1 MQYKWNVE
9 DMQLMNEKCNIFIG
23 IEKIY
28 DDENKLS
35 REEKIEFLDKMNDDK
50 ISYMLKLA
58 DKFQEDKDKLP
69 KDEYGY
75 CKDVSL
81 RAWLKKNDYRDIV
94 DTSKTFIGSITLVD
108 YDSFGYGRRN
118 IQNIN
123 LKATRDS
130 YEDYVNELFHRQLK
144 ECEKQEKQYFNKY
157 YYYKHEHDEYRILS
171 KKVSDYIYKYD
182 ISFGKE
188 IWHSGDRLFFKDNQA
203 EDERDL
209 TIDELKVLE
218 AAFEKIKGTMDKII
232 KSLPEMDYYNE
243 YNKEGFIKSEIEEE
257 GIDLD

>member
-9 DMQLMNEKCNIFIG
+9 DMQLMNEKCNVFIG

-58 DKFQEDKDKLP
+58 DKFQEDKDKLS
-69 KDEYGY
+69 KDKYGY
-75 CKDVSL
+75 CKDASL

-130 YEDYVNELFHRQLK
+130 YEDFVDELFHRQLK

-171 KKVSDYIYKYD
+171 KKVSDYMYKYD

-188 IWHSGDRLFFKDNQA
+188 IWHSGDRLFFKDNQSCL
-203 EDERDL
+203 ERDL
-209 TIDELKVLE
+209 TLDELKVLE
-218 AAFEKIKGTMDKII
+218 AAFEKIKDTMDEIK
-232 KSLPEMDYYNE
+232 KSLPEMDYDNE